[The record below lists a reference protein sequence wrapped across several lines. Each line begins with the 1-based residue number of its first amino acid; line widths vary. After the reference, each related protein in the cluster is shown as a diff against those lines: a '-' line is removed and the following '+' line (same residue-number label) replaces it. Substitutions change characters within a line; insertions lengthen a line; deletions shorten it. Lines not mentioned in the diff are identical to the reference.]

1 MVATFPKN
9 MGGARFFFLGKNFF
23 FRPALFAINS
33 VTHQTMMVLRANTT
47 AYTTAVA
54 VHSH

>member
-9 MGGARFFFLGKNFF
+9 MGGARFFFFGKNFF
-23 FRPALFAINS
+23 FRPALFEINR